1 MSSTN
6 AINVFAKT
14 SSKKENDKHKYK
26 KENDSGESSGADDKS
41 YRSHSDSE
49 SSINANTDTRK
60 TRSGNKMKCANKAN
74 KNKTTDKRDREDH
87 GQGNDDEHQK
97 FDIQDYRKM
106 LADMFPSKYMTKR
119 VENIENSRERAVAS
133 ICSDLNIESKESK
146 ESKSSRDKESNKVSN
161 KQKNETKSSKS
172 SDNKKNKTSS
182 SVSEK
187 NTKGTSSN
195 DKTTDKNNRYNT
207 RSKNKKRGSNNPEPP
222 PIPSESEDTESDDNK
237 TWKTDDESGTG
248 TSTSTST
255 TCSDDS
261 GDEQYEQGFNEF
273 AKDQLK
279 SGKFNIVI
287 NLVDDKRRHSDSEND
302 DDDDE
307 DDSEYDSE
315 YDDED
320 EDYDSDDESGSENDR
335 DSDQD
340 YEPSE
345 TSEEVDVYDPK
356 HKHGHHS
363 HHEHGKNKG
372 KSGRECERTEKN
384 KKRDESGGGGGGG
397 ESLETILQIKQ
408 QMEEILKVSKNDSI
422 ARETLQSMIRKEKE
436 FKEREEQKLRSHKK
450 KHVKNFKKLLRQ
462 KNSTNDLKYFKQHL
476 SMEEQTAV
484 LSELQC
490 LNKLTITDK
499 PYRLALLQSNIPQE
513 FKAIAL
519 KKITNLRRMEPGAG
533 EYYKIKNWVDT
544 FMQIPFGRI
553 SNLPL
558 TISDGIEKCHEFME
572 DAKSKL
578 DGAVYGL
585 NDAKMQIMQMLGQWI
600 SNPSAMGTAI
610 AINGPMGT
618 GKCHTFDTPILMHDG
633 SVKMV
638 QDIVVGDKVMGDDS
652 KCRNVLS
659 LGRGEDDLYDIV
671 HANGEK
677 YGVNSEHI
685 MCLKQSGMNFIKN
698 VKTKSGEVRY
708 KVCYFDKNDYKQHSK
723 RFGDQTEAER
733 YLHDMKLKHDY
744 IEIPVNTL
752 LTLPK
757 YIRVN
762 LKGYKRGVEFSSKNV
777 PFDPYIIG
785 AWLGDGTSSKSEITN
800 QDATILH
807 YFKTEL
813 KKYNLNLV
821 HRSEYTYG
829 ISYDMHDH
837 DTRNN
842 KNKFLQVLKDCNL
855 INHKHIPDVYK
866 INDRQTRLELLAGI
880 IDTDGSYCDNS
891 KGYDIIQKNKV
902 LADDILF
909 VARSLGFSA
918 NMSQCEKSCM
928 YKGEKKTGTYY
939 RTHLSGD
946 NLSSIPVK
954 CPRKMAKTERV
965 INKDSM
971 VMGITI
977 EPRGWGKYY
986 GFELDKNHKYLLGD
1000 FTITHN
1006 TSLVKEGI
1014 SKILNREFAFIPLGG
1029 ATDSSYLEG
1038 HSYTYEGSTWG
1049 KIVDILIRSKSMNP
1063 VIYFDELDK
1072 ISETPKGEEIIGIL
1086 THLTDTSQNSQFH
1099 DKYFAEIDFDLSKC
1113 LFIFSYNDPLKVNP
1127 ILMDRMYKIKTSS
1140 YLVKEKIVIANQ
1152 YLIPK
1157 IRYEVNF
1164 KEGDI
1169 IIPDSTL
1176 NYIIENYTDKES
1188 GVRNLKRCIEIIYK
1202 KLNLYRL
1209 VKPGTTLFEKEN
1221 TLVVEFPFHVTN
1233 EIVNNLIKK
1242 DDNGMTKSAI
1252 NMYL

>member
-1 MSSTN
+1 MRIFEKS
-6 AINVFAKT
+6 KT
-14 SSKKENDKHKYK
+14 SKKENDKRKYK
-26 KENDSGESSGADDKS
+26 KSNNSDGENSGDDDGNHK
-41 YRSHSDSE
+41 SDSE
-49 SSINANTDTRK
+49 SSVQNDKKGRK
-60 TRSGNKMKCANKAN
+60 SKSGKKSSTGGKS
-74 KNKTTDKRDREDH
+74 
-87 GQGNDDEHQK
+87 DEQQ
-97 FDIQDYRKM
+97 FDMQEYRKM
-106 LADMFPSKYMTKR
+106 LADMFPSKYITKR
-119 VENIENSRERAVAS
+119 VENIENSKERAIES
-133 ICSDLNIESKESK
+133 IYKDLNIETQEKHLDECDSRPSKT
-146 ESKSSRDKESNKVSN
+146 
-161 KQKNETKSSKS
+161 NE
-172 SDNKKNKTSS
+172 NKKGKKTGSD
-182 SVSEK
+182 EK
-187 NTKGTSSN
+187 NTKS
-195 DKTTDKNNRYNT
+195 KTTNKKDGNDAKDNKDTKDNKSDKNKYNT
-207 RSKNKKRGSNNPEPP
+207 RSKSKKRGSNNPEPP
-222 PIPSESEDTESDDNK
+222 VSPSDEEDDSGSDNK
-237 TWKTDDESGTG
+237 TWRTASESGSG
-248 TSTSTST
+248 SGSETSTST

-261 GDEQYEQGFNEF
+261 GDESYEPGFNEF

-279 SGKFNIVI
+279 NGKFNIVI
-287 NLVDDKRRHSDSEND
+287 NLVDDKRRHSDSDSENDND
-302 DDDDE
+302 DDDDDDYDDE

-315 YDDED
+315 YDDDE
-320 EDYDSDDESGSENDR
+320 EDYDSEDESESDNDHE
-335 DSDQD
+335 SDLD

-345 TSEEVDVYDPK
+345 TSEEIEVYDPK
-356 HKHGHHS
+356 HKYRRGHKHRT
-363 HHEHGKNKG
+363 NDKG
-372 KSGRECERTEKN
+372 NRAEKN
-384 KKRDESGGGGGGG
+384 KKKDESNSTGNNSD
-397 ESLETILQIKQ
+397 SLETILRIKQ
-408 QMEEILKVSKNDSI
+408 QMEDILKINKHDSI

-462 KNSTNDLKYFKQHL
+462 KNSTNDLKYFKEHL
-476 SMEEQTAV
+476 SMDEQSAV

-558 TISDGIEKCHEFME
+558 TISDGIERCHEFME

-618 GKCHTFDTPILMHDG
+618 GKCHTFDTPILMYDG

-671 HANGEK
+671 HSNGEK

-698 VKTKSGEVRY
+698 VKTKSGETRY

-723 RFGDQTEAER
+723 RFSDQTEAER
-733 YLHDMKLKHDY
+733 YLHDMKLEHDY
-744 IEIPVNTL
+744 VEIPVKTL

-807 YFKTEL
+807 YLKTEL

-821 HRSEYTYG
+821 HREKYTYG
-829 ISYDMHDH
+829 ISYDMHEHEH

-842 KNKFLQVLKDCNL
+842 KNMFLQVLKDCKL
-855 INHKHIPDVYK
+855 INNKHIPDVYK

-939 RTHLSGD
+939 RMHLSGD

-954 CPRKMAKTERV
+954 CPRKMAKNERV

-971 VMGITI
+971 VMGIAI
-977 EPRGWGKYY
+977 EHRGWGKYY

-1140 YLVKEKIVIANQ
+1140 YSGKEKIVIANQ

-1169 IIPDSTL
+1169 IIPDATL
-1176 NYIIENYTDKES
+1176 NYIIENYTDKEC

-1221 TLVVEFPFHVTN
+1221 TLVVEFPFHVTTD
-1233 EIVNNLIKK
+1233 IVNNLIKK
-1242 DDNGMTKSAI
+1242 DDSGMSKSAI

>member
-1 MSSTN
+1 MPSN
-6 AINVFAKT
+6 INVFAKT
-14 SSKKENDKHKYK
+14 NASKKETDKRKYK
-26 KENDSGESSGADDKS
+26 KSNDSDGGNDNDNDNDDGKS
-41 YRSHSDSE
+41 CNSHSDTD
-49 SSINANTDTRK
+49 SSVNANTRK
-60 TRSGNKMKCANKAN
+60 KGSKNKAT
-74 KNKTTDKRDREDH
+74 KNKVNDNYND
-87 GQGNDDEHQK
+87 NDDEQK

-106 LADMFPSKYMTKR
+106 LADMFPSKYMSKR
-119 VENIENSRERAVAS
+119 VENIENTRERAVES
-133 ICSDLNIESKESK
+133 ICKDLNIETTTTSTREKEKNESK
-146 ESKSSRDKESNKVSN
+146 PSKNSENKKGKGAASTE
-161 KQKNETKSSKS
+161 KNT
-172 SDNKKNKTSS
+172 KNKTSDKTGDKG
-182 SVSEK
+182 EK
-187 NTKGTSSN
+187 NK
-195 DKTTDKNNRYNT
+195 YNT
-207 RSKNKKRGSNNPEPP
+207 RSKSKKHESPP
-222 PIPSESEDTESDDNK
+222 MPPADGEDTESDNK
-237 TWKTDDESGTG
+237 TWRTDESGSG
-248 TSTSTST
+248 SVSSTSTST
-255 TCSDDS
+255 NCSDDS
-261 GDEQYEQGFNEF
+261 GDEQYEPGFNEF

-279 SGKFNIVI
+279 NGKFNIVI
-287 NLVDDKRRHSDSEND
+287 NLVDDKRRHTDSDSEND
-302 DDDDE
+302 
-307 DDSEYDSE
+307 SEYDEEDDSE

-320 EDYDSDDESGSENDR
+320 EDYDSDDESDSENDR
-335 DSDQD
+335 DSDLD

-345 TSEEVDVYDPK
+345 TSEEVGVYDPK
-356 HKHGHHS
+356 HKHGHHGG
-363 HHEHGKNKG
+363 HGKNKS
-372 KSGRECERTEKN
+372 KSSRECERTEKS
-384 KKRDESGGGGGGG
+384 KKRNESGGSGGSGGSG

-408 QMEEILKVSKNDSI
+408 QMEDILKVSKNDSI

-450 KHVKNFKKLLRQ
+450 KHVKNFKKLLCQ

-476 SMEEQTAV
+476 SMDEQTAV

-544 FMQIPFGRI
+544 FMQIPFGKI

-633 SVKMV
+633 SIKMV

-652 KCRNVLS
+652 KSRNVLS
-659 LGRGEDDLYDIV
+659 LGRGEDELYDIV
-671 HANGEK
+671 HSNGEK

-685 MCLKQSGMNFIKN
+685 MCLKQSGMNIIKN
-698 VKTKSGEVRY
+698 VKTKSGETKY
-708 KVCYFDKNDYKQHSK
+708 KVIYFDKNDYKQHSK
-723 RFGDQTEAER
+723 RFSDQTEAER
-733 YLHDMKLKHDY
+733 YLHDMKLEHDY
-744 IEIPVNTL
+744 IEIPVKSL

-785 AWLGDGTSSKSEITN
+785 ASLEEKLPS
-800 QDATILH
+800 
-807 YFKTEL
+807 
-813 KKYNLNLV
+813 
-821 HRSEYTYG
+821 
-829 ISYDMHDH
+829 
-837 DTRNN
+837 NN
-842 KNKFLQVLKDCNL
+842 
-855 INHKHIPDVYK
+855 KHIPDIYK

-928 YKGEKKTGTYY
+928 YKGEKRTGTYY
-939 RTHLSGD
+939 RMHLSGD

-954 CPRKMAKTERV
+954 CPRKMAKNERM

-1140 YLVKEKIVIANQ
+1140 YSVKEKIVIANQ

-1169 IIPDSTL
+1169 IIPDATL
-1176 NYIIENYTDKES
+1176 NYIIENYTDKEC

-1209 VKPGTTLFEKEN
+1209 VKPGTTLFDKEN
-1221 TLVVEFPFHVTN
+1221 TLVVEFPFHVTTDV
-1233 EIVNNLIKK
+1233 VNNLIKK
-1242 DDNGMTKSAI
+1242 DDNGMNKSVI

>member
-1 MSSTN
+1 MPSSSSSPNVNMS
-6 AINVFAKT
+6 VFEKSKT
-14 SSKKENDKHKYK
+14 SKKENDKRKYK
-26 KENDSGESSGADDKS
+26 KINDSGSDGENSADDYGNDK
-41 YRSHSDSE
+41 SDSE
-49 SSINANTDTRK
+49 SSVHNDKKGRTRK
-60 TRSGNKMKCANKAN
+60 SMNKSKLRK
-74 KNKTTDKRDREDH
+74 
-87 GQGNDDEHQK
+87 DEKQEE
-97 FDIQDYRKM
+97 FDMQEYRKM
-106 LADMFPSKYMTKR
+106 LADMFPSKYISKR
-119 VENIENSRERAVAS
+119 VENIENSKERAIES
-133 ICSDLNIESKESK
+133 ICKDLNFEVQDKHGENHDSKPSK
-146 ESKSSRDKESNKVSN
+146 NTENKKGN
-161 KQKNETKSSKS
+161 RTKSG
-172 SDNKKNKTSS
+172 
-182 SVSEK
+182 EK
-187 NTKGTSSN
+187 NTKS
-195 DKTTDKNNRYNT
+195 KATDKKDDKVGKDTKSDKNEKSKYNT
-207 RSKNKKRGSNNPEPP
+207 RSKSKKRGSNNPEPP
-222 PIPSESEDTESDDNK
+222 LPSTDEEETDGSDNQ
-237 TWKTDDESGTG
+237 TWRTDESGSG
-248 TSTSTST
+248 SGSGSSTSTST
-255 TCSDDS
+255 TCSDES
-261 GDEQYEQGFNEF
+261 GDESSGFNEF

-279 SGKFNIVI
+279 NGKFNIVI
-287 NLVDDKRRHSDSEND
+287 NLVDDKRRRSDSYSENEY

-315 YDDED
+315 YDDD
-320 EDYDSDDESGSENDR
+320 KEDYDSEDESESDNDR
-335 DSDQD
+335 DSDLD

-345 TSEEVDVYDPK
+345 TSEETEVYDSK
-356 HKHGHHS
+356 HKHGRGYHGHHHS
-363 HHEHGKNKG
+363 RGKNKDN
-372 KSGRECERTEKN
+372 RTEKN
-384 KKRDESGGGGGGG
+384 NKKDESIGASAGS
-397 ESLETILQIKQ
+397 ESLETILRIKQ
-408 QMEEILKVSKNDSI
+408 QMEDILKVNKHDSI

-476 SMEEQTAV
+476 SMDEQTAV

-618 GKCHTFDTPILMHDG
+618 GKCHVFDTPILMYDG
-633 SVKMV
+633 SIKMV

-652 KCRNVLS
+652 SCRNVLS

-671 HANGEK
+671 HSNGEK

-698 VKTKSGEVRY
+698 IKTKSGETRY

-723 RFGDQTEAER
+723 RFSDQTEAER
-733 YLHDMKLKHDY
+733 YLHDIKLEHDY
-744 IEIPVNTL
+744 VEIPVKTL
-752 LTLPK
+752 LKLPK

-807 YFKTEL
+807 YLKTEL

-821 HRSEYTYG
+821 QRDKYTYG
-829 ISYDMHDH
+829 ISYDMHEH

-842 KNKFLQVLKDCNL
+842 KNKFLQVLKDFNL
-855 INHKHIPDVYK
+855 INNKHIPDVYK
-866 INDRQTRLELLAGI
+866 LNDRQTRLELLAGI
-880 IDTDGSYCDNS
+880 IDTDGSYCEES

-909 VARSLGFSA
+909 LARSLGFSA

-939 RTHLSGD
+939 RMHLSGD

-1169 IIPDSTL
+1169 VIPDTTL

-1221 TLVVEFPFHVTN
+1221 TLVVEFPFHVTT
-1233 EIVNNLIKK
+1233 EVVNNLIKK
-1242 DDNGMTKSAI
+1242 DDNGMSKSAI

>member
-1 MSSTN
+1 MPSN
-6 AINVFAKT
+6 INLFANKKA
-14 SSKKENDKHKYK
+14 SKKESDKRKYK
-26 KENDSGESSGADDKS
+26 KSNDSDGGGGMDNDDGKS
-41 YRSHSDSE
+41 CNSHSDTD
-49 SSINANTDTRK
+49 SSVNANANTHK
-60 TRSGNKMKCANKAN
+60 KSSKNNPG
-74 KNKTTDKRDREDH
+74 KNKTNYNYNENENDNDND
-87 GQGNDDEHQK
+87 NDDKQK

-106 LADMFPSKYMTKR
+106 LADMFPSKYMSKR
-119 VENIENSRERAVAS
+119 VESIENSRERAVES
-133 ICSDLNIESKESK
+133 ICKDLNIETTNTSMREKEKNESK
-146 ESKSSRDKESNKVSN
+146 PSKN
-161 KQKNETKSSKS
+161 
-172 SDNKKNKTSS
+172 SDNKKGKGA
-182 SVSEK
+182 VSTEK
-187 NTKGTSSN
+187 NTKNKTS
-195 DKTTDKNNRYNT
+195 DKTGDKGENKKYNT
-207 RSKNKKRGSNNPEPP
+207 RSKSKKHESPP
-222 PIPSESEDTESDDNK
+222 MPPADGEDTESDNK
-237 TWKTDDESGTG
+237 TWRTDESGSG
-248 TSTSTST
+248 SVSSTSTST
-255 TCSDDS
+255 NCSDDS
-261 GDEQYEQGFNEF
+261 GDEQYEPGFNEF

-279 SGKFNIVI
+279 NGKFNIVI
-287 NLVDDKRRHSDSEND
+287 NLVDDKRRHTDSDSEND
-302 DDDDE
+302 SEYDEE
-307 DDSEYDSE
+307 DDSEYD
-315 YDDED
+315 DDDDD
-320 EDYDSDDESGSENDR
+320 EDYDSDDESDSENDR

-345 TSEEVDVYDPK
+345 SSQETDDLK

-363 HHEHGKNKG
+363 HHGHHGHHGHGKNKG
-372 KSGRECERTEKN
+372 KSSRECERTEKS
-384 KKRDESGGGGGGG
+384 KKRNESDGCG

-408 QMEEILKVSKNDSI
+408 QMEDILKVSKNDSI

-476 SMEEQTAV
+476 SMDEQTAV

-618 GKCHTFDTPILMHDG
+618 GKCHTFDTAILMHDG
-633 SVKMV
+633 SIKMV

-652 KCRNVLS
+652 KSRNVLS
-659 LGRGEDDLYDIV
+659 LGRGEDELYDIV
-671 HANGEK
+671 HSNGEK

-685 MCLKQSGMNFIKN
+685 MCLKQSGMNIIKN
-698 VKTKSGEVRY
+698 VKTKSGETKY

-723 RFGDQTEAER
+723 RFSDQTEAER
-733 YLHDMKLKHDY
+733 YLHDMKLEHDY
-744 IEIPVNTL
+744 IEIPVKTL
-752 LTLPK
+752 LKLPK

-785 AWLGDGTSSKSEITN
+785 AWLGDRTSSKSEITN
-800 QDATILH
+800 QDAAILH
-807 YFKTEL
+807 YLKTEL

-829 ISYDMHDH
+829 ISYDMHEH

-842 KNKFLQVLKDCNL
+842 KNKFLQVLKDCKL
-855 INHKHIPDVYK
+855 INNKHIPDVYK

-939 RTHLSGD
+939 RMHLSGD

-954 CPRKMAKTERV
+954 CPRKMAKNERM

-1140 YLVKEKIVIANQ
+1140 YSVKEKIVIANQ

-1169 IIPDSTL
+1169 IIPDTTL
-1176 NYIIENYTDKES
+1176 NYIIENYTDKEC

-1221 TLVVEFPFHVTN
+1221 TLVVEFPFHVTTDV
-1233 EIVNNLIKK
+1233 VNNLIKK
-1242 DDNGMTKSAI
+1242 DDNGMSKSVI

>member
-1 MSSTN
+1 MPSSSSSSSSSP
-6 AINVFAKT
+6 NVNMTIFEKSKT
-14 SSKKENDKHKYK
+14 SKNENEKRKYK
-26 KENDSGESSGADDKS
+26 KTNDSDGENSEDDNANDK
-41 YRSHSDSE
+41 SDSE
-49 SSINANTDTRK
+49 SSVHNDKKRRKSKSKKKNTTGGPNHEK
-60 TRSGNKMKCANKAN
+60 
-74 KNKTTDKRDREDH
+74 E
-87 GQGNDDEHQK
+87 EE
-97 FDIQDYRKM
+97 FDMQEYRKM
-106 LADMFPSKYMTKR
+106 LADMFPSKYTSKR
-119 VENIENSRERAVAS
+119 VNTIENTRERAVES
-133 ICSDLNIESKESK
+133 ICKDLNLEKQDKRVVNHDSKPSK
-146 ESKSSRDKESNKVSN
+146 NTENKKSKSTNSA
-161 KQKNETKSSKS
+161 
-172 SDNKKNKTSS
+172 
-182 SVSEK
+182 EK
-187 NTKGTSSN
+187 NTNSKTNDNKG
-195 DKTTDKNNRYNT
+195 DKVGKNTKDTKVDKNKYYT
-207 RSKNKKRGSNNPEPP
+207 RSKSKKRGSNNPEPP
-222 PIPSESEDTESDDNK
+222 LPSTSDEEEDSDNQ
-237 TWKTDDESGTG
+237 TWRTDESGSES
-248 TSTSTST
+248 STSTST
-255 TCSDDS
+255 TCSDES
-261 GDEQYEQGFNEF
+261 GNESSGFNEF

-279 SGKFNIVI
+279 NGKFNIVI
-287 NLVDDKRRHSDSEND
+287 NLVDDKRRRSNSDSEND
-302 DDDDE
+302 YDDDDDDDD

-315 YDDED
+315 YDDDD
-320 EDYDSDDESGSENDR
+320 EDYDSDDESESDNDC
-335 DSDQD
+335 DSDLD

-345 TSEEVDVYDPK
+345 TSEEIEVYDPK
-356 HKHGHHS
+356 HKN
-363 HHEHGKNKG
+363 KNKD
-372 KSGRECERTEKN
+372 KGRRIEKN
-384 KKRDESGGGGGGG
+384 KKKDDIGSGSG
-397 ESLETILQIKQ
+397 ESLETILRIKQ
-408 QMEEILKVSKNDSI
+408 QMEDILKINKHDSI

-436 FKEREEQKLRSHKK
+436 YKEREEQKLRSHKK
-450 KHVKNFKKLLRQ
+450 THVKNFKKLLRQ

-476 SMEEQTAV
+476 SMDEQTAV

-618 GKCHTFDTPILMHDG
+618 GKCHTFDTPILMYDG

-671 HANGEK
+671 HSNGEK

-723 RFGDQTEAER
+723 RFSDQTEAER
-733 YLHDMKLKHDY
+733 YLHNIKLEHDY
-744 IEIPVNTL
+744 IEIPVKTL
-752 LTLPK
+752 LKLPK

-807 YFKTEL
+807 YLKMEL

-829 ISYDMHDH
+829 ISYDMHEH

-842 KNKFLQVLKDCNL
+842 KNKFLQVLKDFKL
-855 INHKHIPDVYK
+855 INNKHIPDIYK

-939 RTHLSGD
+939 RMHLSGD

-954 CPRKMAKTERV
+954 CPRKMARSERV

-1140 YLVKEKIVIANQ
+1140 YLIKEKIVIANQ

-1164 KEGDI
+1164 KDGDI
-1169 IIPDSTL
+1169 IIPDTTL

-1221 TLVVEFPFHVTN
+1221 TLVVEFPFHVTTDV
-1233 EIVNNLIKK
+1233 VNNLIKK
-1242 DDNGMTKSAI
+1242 DDSGMSKSAI

>member
-1 MSSTN
+1 MSAPSSSPT
-6 AINVFAKT
+6 ISVNVFEKKKM
-14 SSKKENDKHKYK
+14 SKKENDKRKYK
-26 KENDSGESSGADDKS
+26 KSNNSDGENSGEDGKS
-41 YRSHSDSE
+41 CHSHSDSE
-49 SSINANTDTRK
+49 SSIHEKNGQRNSKNTKNTKSNNKENPRK
-60 TRSGNKMKCANKAN
+60 KCAGE
-74 KNKTTDKRDREDH
+74 KN
-87 GQGNDDEHQK
+87 DEQQ
-97 FDIQDYRKM
+97 FDMQEYRKM
-106 LADMFPSKYMTKR
+106 LADMFPSKYMNKR
-119 VENIENSRERAVAS
+119 VEDIENSKERAIDS
-133 ICSDLNIESKESK
+133 ICKDLNIEAKEKKNDSKPSK
-146 ESKSSRDKESNKVSN
+146 TTE
-161 KQKNETKSSKS
+161 
-172 SDNKKNKTSS
+172 NKKGKNTNSDEKKSKTADKKG
-182 SVSEK
+182 EK
-187 NTKGTSSN
+187 NDKNSNTNKN
-195 DKTTDKNNRYNT
+195 DKNKYNT
-207 RSKNKKRGSNNPEPP
+207 RSKAKKRGSNNPEPP
-222 PIPSESEDTESDDNK
+222 SASSEEEDASDNQ
-237 TWKTDDESGTG
+237 TWKTASGSDSG
-248 TSTSTST
+248 SSTSTST
-255 TCSDDS
+255 TCSDES
-261 GDEQYEQGFNEF
+261 GDESGFNEF

-279 SGKFNIVI
+279 NGNFNIVL
-287 NLVDDKRRHSDSEND
+287 NLFEDKRRHSDSENEY
-302 DDDDE
+302 DE
-307 DDSEYDSE
+307 DDDSEYDSE
-315 YDDED
+315 YDEEDSDYDSEYDED
-320 EDYDSDDESGSENDR
+320 ESESDNDR
-335 DSDQD
+335 ESDLD

-345 TSEEVDVYDPK
+345 TSEETEMYDSK
-356 HKHGHHS
+356 NKHGHGHRNGHK
-363 HHEHGKNKG
+363 HHEKDK
-372 KSGRECERTEKN
+372 KSRDKDNGRRSERN
-384 KKRDESGGGGGGG
+384 KKKDENENENDSVSS
-397 ESLETILQIKQ
+397 ESLETILRIKQ
-408 QMEEILKVSKNDSI
+408 QMEDILKVNKNDSI

-436 FKEREEQKLRSHKK
+436 LKEREERKLRSHKK

-462 KNSTNDLKYFKQHL
+462 KNSTNDLKYFKEHL
-476 SMEEQTAV
+476 SMDEQSAV

-544 FMQIPFGRI
+544 FMQIPFGKI

-558 TISDGIEKCHEFME
+558 TISDGIEKCHDFME

-618 GKCHTFDTPILMHDG
+618 GKCHTFDTPILMYDG
-633 SVKMV
+633 SIKMV

-671 HANGEK
+671 YSNGEK

-685 MCLKQSGMNFIKN
+685 MCLKQSGMNVIKI
-698 VKTKSGEVRY
+698 VKTKSREDRY
-708 KVCYFDKNDYKQHSK
+708 KVCYFDKNDYKLHSK
-723 RFGDQTEAER
+723 RFCDQTEAEK
-733 YLHDMKLKHDY
+733 YLQDMKDEHDY
-744 IEIPVNTL
+744 VEIPVKTL
-752 LTLPK
+752 LKLPK

-762 LKGYKRGVEFSSKNV
+762 LKGYKRGVEFSRKKV

-807 YFKTEL
+807 YMKTEL

-821 HRSEYTYG
+821 HRDKYTYG
-829 ISYDMHDH
+829 ISYDMHEH

-842 KNKFLQVLKDCNL
+842 KNMFLQVLKDCNL
-855 INHKHIPDVYK
+855 INNKHIPDVYK
-866 INDRQTRLELLAGI
+866 INDSETRLELLAGI
-880 IDTDGSYCDNS
+880 IDTDGSYCDDS
-891 KGYDIIQKNKV
+891 KGYDIIQKNKT
-902 LADDILF
+902 LATDIVF

-928 YKGEKKTGTYY
+928 YKGEKRTGTYY
-939 RTHLSGD
+939 RIHLSGD
-946 NLSSIPVK
+946 NLASIPVK
-954 CPRKMAKTERV
+954 CPRKMARNERV

-977 EPRGWGKYY
+977 EPRGWGNYY

-1006 TSLVKEGI
+1006 TSLVKDGI

-1113 LFIFSYNDPLKVNP
+1113 LFIFSYNDPMKVNP

-1140 YLVKEKIVIANQ
+1140 YSVKEKIVIANQ

-1169 IIPDSTL
+1169 IIPDATL
-1176 NYIIENYTDKES
+1176 NYIIENYTDKEC

-1221 TLVVEFPFHVTN
+1221 TLVVEFPFHVTT
-1233 EIVNNLIKK
+1233 ELVNNLIKK
-1242 DDNGMTKSAI
+1242 DDNGMSKSAI

>member
-1 MSSTN
+1 MPSTSSS
-6 AINVFAKT
+6 ANVNMIVNEKT
-14 SSKKENDKHKYK
+14 KTSKKENDKRKYK
-26 KENDSGESSGADDKS
+26 KSNNSDGENSADDGKS
-41 YRSHSDSE
+41 YHSHSDSE
-49 SSINANTDTRK
+49 SSIQESKGRRCK
-60 TRSGNKMKCANKAN
+60 SKS
-74 KNKTTDKRDREDH
+74 KN
-87 GQGNDDEHQK
+87 NSSHQK
-97 FDIQDYRKM
+97 HATGGQNDEQQFDMQEYRKM
-106 LADMFPSKYMTKR
+106 LAEMFPSKYMSKR
-119 VENIENSRERAVAS
+119 VENIENTRERAVES
-133 ICSDLNIESKESK
+133 ICKDLNLETQER
-146 ESKSSRDKESNKVSN
+146 EE
-161 KQKNETKSSKS
+161 KQKSETKPSKNAE
-172 SDNKKNKTSS
+172 NKKGKGAGST
-182 SVSEK
+182 EK
-187 NTKGTSSN
+187 KS
-195 DKTTDKNNRYNT
+195 KTTDKKGGKSEKSDKSENKKYNT
-207 RSKNKKRGSNNPEPP
+207 RSNSKKRGSNNPEPP
-222 PIPSESEDTESDDNK
+222 LPS
-237 TWKTDDESGTG
+237 TDDENEDAGSDNETWRTDDSGSE

-255 TCSDDS
+255 TCSDES
-261 GDEQYEQGFNEF
+261 GDESGFNEF

-279 SGKFNIVI
+279 NGKFNIVI
-287 NLVDDKRRHSDSEND
+287 NLVDDKRRHSDSDTENEYD
-302 DDDDE
+302 EDDE

-315 YDDED
+315 YDDDDDDDSYE
-320 EDYDSDDESGSENDR
+320 ESDSDNDR
-335 DSDQD
+335 ESDLD

-345 TSEEVDVYDPK
+345 TSEETDVYDPK
-356 HKHGHHS
+356 HKHGQRGHHHHHS
-363 HHEHGKNKG
+363 HGKNKG
-372 KSGRECERTEKN
+372 SQKN
-384 KKRDESGGGGGGG
+384 KKKDESGVGSASGSD
-397 ESLETILQIKQ
+397 SLETILRIKQ
-408 QMEEILKVSKNDSI
+408 QMEDILKVNKHDSI

-436 FKEREEQKLRSHKK
+436 FKEREEQRLRSHKK
-450 KHVKNFKKLLRQ
+450 KHVKSFKKLLHQ
-462 KNSTNDLKYFKQHL
+462 KNSTNDLKYFKEHL
-476 SMEEQTAV
+476 SMDEQTAV

-499 PYRLALLQSNIPQE
+499 PYRLALLQSNIPKE

-618 GKCHTFDTPILMHDG
+618 GKCHTFDTPILMYDG
-633 SVKMV
+633 SIKMV

-652 KCRNVLS
+652 SCRNVLS

-671 HANGEK
+671 HSNGEK

-698 VKTKSGEVRY
+698 IKTKSGETRY

-723 RFGDQTEAER
+723 RFSDQTEAER
-733 YLHDMKLKHDY
+733 YLHDIKLEHDY
-744 IEIPVNTL
+744 VEIPVKTL
-752 LTLPK
+752 LKLPK

-762 LKGYKRGVEFSSKNV
+762 LKGYKRGVEFSSKSV

-807 YFKTEL
+807 YLKTEL

-821 HRSEYTYG
+821 HRDKYTYG
-829 ISYDMHDH
+829 ISYDMHEH

-842 KNKFLQVLKDCNL
+842 KNKFLQVLKDFNL
-855 INHKHIPDVYK
+855 INNKHIPDVYK
-866 INDRQTRLELLAGI
+866 LNDRQTRLELLAGI
-880 IDTDGSYCDNS
+880 IDTDGSYCDDS

-909 VARSLGFSA
+909 MARSLGFSA
-918 NMSQCEKSCM
+918 NMTQCEKSCM

-939 RTHLSGD
+939 RMHLSGD

-954 CPRKMAKTERV
+954 CPRKMAKTERM

-1086 THLTDTSQNSQFH
+1086 THLTDTSQNTQFH

-1140 YLVKEKIVIANQ
+1140 YSVKEKIVIANQ

-1176 NYIIENYTDKES
+1176 NYIIENYTDKEC

-1221 TLVVEFPFHVTN
+1221 TLVVEFPFHVTTDV
-1233 EIVNNLIKK
+1233 VNNLIKK
-1242 DDNGMTKSAI
+1242 DDTGMSKSAI

>member
-1 MSSTN
+1 MSIFEKS
-6 AINVFAKT
+6 KT
-14 SSKKENDKHKYK
+14 SKKENDKRKYK
-26 KENDSGESSGADDKS
+26 KSNESSGEDSAHDNGNDNDK
-41 YRSHSDSE
+41 SDSE
-49 SSINANTDTRK
+49 SSVRETK
-60 TRSGNKMKCANKAN
+60 GQGKGRSSS
-74 KNKTTDKRDREDH
+74 KNKT
-87 GQGNDDEHQK
+87 NQK
-97 FDIQDYRKM
+97 KHAIGGENNEGHEEFDVQEYRKM
-106 LADMFPSKYMTKR
+106 LADMFPSKYMSKR
-119 VENIENSRERAVAS
+119 VENIDNAKERVVES
-133 ICSDLNIESKESK
+133 VCKDLNVDTQKKESRPSKNTESKK
-146 ESKSSRDKESNKVSN
+146 GKSSGAGSGAASEEKSKGKSSNKNTDKSN
-161 KQKNETKSSKS
+161 A
-172 SDNKKNKTSS
+172 DKNK
-182 SVSEK
+182 
-187 NTKGTSSN
+187 
-195 DKTTDKNNRYNT
+195 YNT
-207 RSKNKKRGSNNPEPP
+207 RSKSKKRGSNNPEPP
-222 PIPSESEDTESDDNK
+222 LPS
-237 TWKTDDESGTG
+237 TDDENEGAGAGSDNETWRTDESGSG

-261 GDEQYEQGFNEF
+261 GDELYEPGFNEF

-279 SGKFNIVI
+279 NGKFNIVI
-287 NLVDDKRRHSDSEND
+287 NLVDDKRRHSDSDTENEYD
-302 DDDDE
+302 EDDE
-307 DDSEYDSE
+307 DDSDYDSE
-315 YDDED
+315 YDED
-320 EDYDSDDESGSENDR
+320 DDDDSYEESDSDNDR
-335 DSDQD
+335 ESDLD

-345 TSEEVDVYDPK
+345 TSEETDLYDPK
-356 HKHGHHS
+356 HKHGHGHGHG
-363 HHEHGKNKG
+363 HHRSHGKNK
-372 KSGRECERTEKN
+372 SSRAEKN
-384 KKRDESGGGGGGG
+384 KKKDESGGGAGSGSSSD
-397 ESLETILQIKQ
+397 SLETILRIKQ
-408 QMEEILKVSKNDSI
+408 QMEDILKVNKHDSI

-436 FKEREEQKLRSHKK
+436 FKEREEQRLRSHKK
-450 KHVKNFKKLLRQ
+450 KHVKSFKKLLHQ
-462 KNSTNDLKYFKQHL
+462 KNSTNDLKYFKEHL
-476 SMEEQTAV
+476 SMDEQTAV

-499 PYRLALLQSNIPQE
+499 PYRLALLQSNIPKE

-558 TISDGIEKCHEFME
+558 TISDGIEKCHKFME

-618 GKCHTFDTPILMHDG
+618 GKCHTFDTPILMYDG

-652 KCRNVLS
+652 SCRNVLS

-671 HANGEK
+671 HSNGEK

-685 MCLKQSGMNFIKN
+685 MCLKQSGMNIIKN
-698 VKTKSGEVRY
+698 IKTKSGETRY

-723 RFGDQTEAER
+723 RFSDQAEAER
-733 YLHDMKLKHDY
+733 YLHDIKLEHDY
-744 IEIPVNTL
+744 VEIPVKTL

-762 LKGYKRGVEFSSKNV
+762 LKGYKRGVEFSSKSV

-785 AWLGDGTSSKSEITN
+785 ASLEEKLPS
-800 QDATILH
+800 
-807 YFKTEL
+807 
-813 KKYNLNLV
+813 
-821 HRSEYTYG
+821 
-829 ISYDMHDH
+829 
-837 DTRNN
+837 NN
-842 KNKFLQVLKDCNL
+842 
-855 INHKHIPDVYK
+855 KHIPDVYK
-866 INDRQTRLELLAGI
+866 LNDRQTRLELLAGI
-880 IDTDGSYCDNS
+880 IDTDGSYCDDS

-909 VARSLGFSA
+909 MARSLGFSA
-918 NMSQCEKSCM
+918 NMTQCEKSCM

-939 RTHLSGD
+939 RMHLSGD

-954 CPRKMAKTERV
+954 CPRKMAKTERM

-1086 THLTDTSQNSQFH
+1086 THLTDTSQNTQFH

-1140 YLVKEKIVIANQ
+1140 YSVKEKIVIANQ

-1176 NYIIENYTDKES
+1176 NYIIENYTDKEC

-1221 TLVVEFPFHVTN
+1221 TLVVEFPFHVTTDV
-1233 EIVNNLIKK
+1233 VNNLIKK
-1242 DDNGMTKSAI
+1242 DDSGMSKSAI